1 MKNIRIYSLAWLG
14 LVILAILNGILR
26 VAGYSAYMSELC
38 AHQLSTAIGIHLFGI
53 YFWIF
58 SKIFPLESAKQAWI
72 IGAIWLILTI
82 SFEFLFGH
90 FIMDHSW
97 GKLFADYNILKGR
110 VWILVLLWTF
120 IGPYFFY
127 KIRN

>member
-1 MKNIRIYSLAWLG
+1 MKTIFIYSSAWLG

-26 VAGYSAYMSELC
+26 VKGYSAYMSELC
-38 AHQLSTAIGIHLFGI
+38 AHQLSTLIGICLFAI
-53 YFWIF
+53 FFWAL
-58 SKIFPLESAKQAWI
+58 SKIFPLASPKQAWI
-72 IGAIWLILTI
+72 IGVIWLVLTI

-110 VWILVLLWTF
+110 VWMLILFWTF

-127 KIRN
+127 RISH